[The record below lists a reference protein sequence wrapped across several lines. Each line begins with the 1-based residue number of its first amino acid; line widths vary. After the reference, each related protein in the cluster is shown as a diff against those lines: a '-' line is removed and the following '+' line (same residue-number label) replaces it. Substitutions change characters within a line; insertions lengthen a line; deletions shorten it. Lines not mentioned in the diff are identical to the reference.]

1 MLSPSDLELLTA
13 YVDGEL
19 SARQRKAVEQLL
31 ERSAEA
37 RALATELAEDARRLR
52 SLSRPSL
59 PADFA
64 ERLLEQARA
73 GPRPVRPLPPASRPV
88 PLWAAAAAAAAIL
101 LAVGTASYQFFSTE
115 TDDAGPPA
123 PRVIAAGA
131 NPVEPAPAPE
141 TPRAVAVAPADEPK
155 PINDLPEPER
165 LPAPTTALVEGKAA
179 PVQDQPAPVPET
191 ALASPIPK
199 LELFREVEDPRLAVV
214 LKVRELEL
222 DKARQRLRDE
232 LQQGGAYRIEFGCAE
247 TARAFERVQA
257 ALRKQGIRLLIDQTA
272 AERLKG
278 RGKTNYVLY
287 TENVTP
293 EELLKA
299 LQEINEDDQ
308 KAEAKRRGDG
318 EFDLLVLNRMATTDH
333 QELSRLLGVDPTKL
347 QPAKSKAP
355 LGVDIRKP
363 LAERTAEQVVQS
375 LQGNGPARPEP
386 GKPALRGPERLALVL
401 AYNPVRPRPAQS
413 KEVKAFLDSRQ
424 ELRPGTLQMLVVLRN
439 GRN

>member
-19 SARQRKAVEQLL
+19 SARQRTAVEQLL

-37 RALATELAEDARRLR
+37 RALATRLAEDARRLR
-52 SLSRPSL
+52 SLSRPPL

-64 ERLLEQARA
+64 ERLLEQASA
-73 GPRPVRPLPPASRPV
+73 GPRPARPVPPVSRPV
-88 PLWAAAAAAAAIL
+88 PLWAAAAVAAVLL

-115 TDDAGPPA
+115 PDDAGPPA
-123 PRVIAAGA
+123 PRAVAVAERS
-131 NPVEPAPAPE
+131 VEPTPE
-141 TPRAVAVAPADEPK
+141 TPRAVAAAPADEPK
-155 PINDLPEPER
+155 PINDPPDPER
-165 LPAPTTALVEGKAA
+165 LPAPTTTVAQGDA
-179 PVQDQPAPVPET
+179 PPVKDQPASVPET

-232 LQQGGAYRIEFGCAE
+232 LQKGGAYRIEFACAE
-247 TARAFERVQA
+247 TARAFERVQT

-287 TENVTP
+287 TENVTS

-318 EFDLLVLNRMATTDH
+318 QFDLLVLNRMATTDH

-347 QPAKSKAP
+347 QPAKPKAP

-363 LAERTAEQVVQS
+363 LAEKTAEQVVQS

-386 GKPALRGPERLALVL
+386 GKAAPRGPERLALVL

-424 ELRPGTLQMLVVLRN
+424 ESRPGTLQMLVVLRN